1 MRWNSIKKNSQQFF
15 HILFTRCKNKRNVE
29 KTVLCK
35 LLYFSDFDYYEK
47 YEIPITNETYIK
59 YERGPYP
66 NHIDEVIGE
75 MIEEGIL
82 EVKNEPYFDSTIPKH
97 YLKVVP
103 DVSLLSTEEL
113 NVIDTVVDNLADM
126 SANDIGEYSQGD
138 MPWMVAE
145 DNCDLDYEYVFYR
158 DSKYSVR
165 DYNN

>member
-15 HILFTRCKNKRNVE
+15 HILLIGVKLKRMW
-29 KTVLCK
+29 KKQFYAKFCI
-35 LLYFSDFDYYEK
+35 FSDFDYYEE
-47 YEIPITNETYIK
+47 YEVPITNETYIK
-59 YERGPYP
+59 YGRGPYP